1 MTLRGIDPSQIT
13 LMQARDAG
21 YLNLDDEVSKFEP
34 RFWLNNPFRTN
45 RNITFNQVA
54 AHLAGK

>member
-1 MTLRGIDPSQIT
+1 
-13 LMQARDAG
+13 MQARDAG
-21 YLNLDDEVSKFEP
+21 CLNLDDEVSKFEP